1 MSKVGRL
8 HHIGYMVK
16 DIHKAVA
23 VYEGLDYVLKKAI
36 CQDGIR
42 KARICFLEHKFFGGV
57 IELVEPEKDS
67 EIYPLMKKYKGTAY
81 HLCYEVESLAD
92 SIKVLQEQGFLLFK
106 DRQLAPAIGNM
117 AQVAFLMNPH
127 IGMIELVENP

>member
-42 KARICFLEHKFFGGV
+42 KARICFLEHKFFGG
-57 IELVEPEKDS
+57 
-67 EIYPLMKKYKGTAY
+67 
-81 HLCYEVESLAD
+81 
-92 SIKVLQEQGFLLFK
+92 
-106 DRQLAPAIGNM
+106 
-117 AQVAFLMNPH
+117 
-127 IGMIELVENP
+127 